1 MSRPLDL
8 KRDLPIASPCPKL
21 PTFADGAVRSHCPGC
36 GHEVHLLD
44 PARPQ
49 QLAALRGF
57 RGALCVAYAV
67 SAPVLLSGNPAQA
80 QAIDSDDETA
90 LMETIEIT
98 GGGIGRRQLE
108 SLFEELVEPWP
119 GEAEPAPAESEG
131 AQP

>member
-1 MSRPLDL
+1 MSRPLNL

-36 GHEVHLLD
+36 DIEVHLLD

-67 SAPVLLSGNPAQA
+67 SAPVLLSGDPAQA
-80 QAIDSDDETA
+80 QAIDNDDETVA
-90 LMETIEIT
+90 METVEIT

-119 GEAEPAPAESEG
+119 SEAVPVAAQTEGEPP
-131 AQP
+131 

>member
-1 MSRPLDL
+1 MSRPLNL
-8 KRDLPIASPCPKL
+8 KRDLPIAVPCPKL
-21 PTFADGAVRSHCPGC
+21 PTFAEGAVRSHCASC
-36 GHEVHLLD
+36 GHDVHLLD

-67 SAPVLLSGNPAQA
+67 STPVLLSGDSALAQS
-80 QAIDSDDETA
+80 IDSDDETA

-119 GEAEPAPAESEG
+119 GESAPVAAQTEG
-131 AQP
+131 EQP

>member
-1 MSRPLDL
+1 VPV
-8 KRDLPIASPCPKL
+8 
-21 PTFADGAVRSHCPGC
+21 FADGAVRSHCASC
-36 GHEVHLLD
+36 GHDVHLLD

-67 SAPVLLSGNPAQA
+67 STPVLLSGDQAQA
-80 QAIDSDDETA
+80 QSIDSDDETVM
-90 LMETIEIT
+90 METVEIT

-119 GEAEPAPAESEG
+119 SETVPAAVKSEG
-131 AQP
+131 EQP